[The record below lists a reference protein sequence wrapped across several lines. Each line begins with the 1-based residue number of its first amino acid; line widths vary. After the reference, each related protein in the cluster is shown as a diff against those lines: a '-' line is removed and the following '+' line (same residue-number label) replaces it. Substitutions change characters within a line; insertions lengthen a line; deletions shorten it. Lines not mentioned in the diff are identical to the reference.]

1 MKRKLFSK
9 KSSKEITALKSHHKY
24 QVNDKCVEYFFELP
38 ENPRKKQE
46 SCKEPQRHIGKKK
59 RNVASCSLVLL
70 SVCTTWSKQRAIKIN
85 SLPRYGKR
93 KMRKDAVK
101 FLSFRGLFKGLVS
114 ISHHLQS
121 SLVGGK
127 ALFKTKQN
135 QPRNQQQHKPA

>member
-1 MKRKLFSK
+1 MDEKKAVFSK
-9 KSSKEITALKSHHKY
+9 RPSEEITALKPHHKY

-46 SCKEPQRHIGKKK
+46 SCKEPQRHIAKKK

-85 SLPRYGKR
+85 SLPRHRKR

-121 SLVGGK
+121 SLVGEK
-127 ALFKTKQN
+127 SIV
-135 QPRNQQQHKPA
+135 